1 MMLLFSPFPNLSYCF
16 LLLFAIPLVIQL
28 CLWRNMC
35 RTKNVNNMASF
46 IEIIFQFFES
56 ENVLVDLLLC

>member
-1 MMLLFSPFPNLSYCF
+1 
-16 LLLFAIPLVIQL
+16 
-28 CLWRNMC
+28 MC